1 MITAIAW
8 LTILVFM
15 ALIMAKKVH
24 PFVGLALVPI
34 VFTIIGSFFGIF
46 RQAVADFNEVPV
58 SEVSYLNQLQAFG
71 DWAAEGM
78 TKTSSTAFMLLF
90 AILFFSVMLAVG
102 LFDPVTKQILRIA
115 KGDPLKI
122 LVGTGLISAVVSL
135 SGDGTTTTLIV
146 CSALI
151 PIYRRLGLKLMDLAV
166 ILILMN
172 TILNLLPWSGPTARM
187 LAVLP
192 EVQANEILPALVP
205 PMAASVVF
213 VMLICVYRGIR
224 ERKRLGVSHLSRDEI
239 DELMASRRT
248 DTSVLTVTRSKPVMI
263 VNAVLTIAALG
274 VLMAGLFEPV
284 FIFMTGTLIAFAI
297 NFPKIADLKEFIDAT
312 AADVL
317 QTVIM
322 VIGAGVFMGLFTS
335 SGMSTAVAQSLISVF
350 PPSFGESWPFVVAL
364 VGAPGGFFL
373 SNDAFFYGV
382 LPVLG
387 EAGQAYGFSQ
397 FDLGY
402 ASLMGQAFHMLSPL
416 TAFIYLLLN
425 LTKQDMGEWQR
436 AAGKWAAGI
445 FAIMIGVSMATGR
458 LPVPVIPFA
467 AWEFWVGCAV
477 LIGATVALILGL
489 RARRRRRPAPV
500 RDDAEADDAT
510 ADATADVEI
519 VEIDET
525 RAEDARPVTA
535 GTGSTS
541 T

>member
-1 MITAIAW
+1 MITVIAW
-8 LTILVFM
+8 LTIGVFM
-15 ALIMAKKVH
+15 TLIMAKKVH

-34 VFTIIGSFFGIF
+34 VFTVIGSFFGIF
-46 RQAVADFNEVPV
+46 RQAVADFLEVPV
-58 SEVSYLNQLQAFG
+58 SDVSYLDQLQAFG
-71 DWAAEGM
+71 EWASEGM

-102 LFDPVTKQILRIA
+102 LFDPLTKQILRIA

-151 PIYRRLGLKLMDLAV
+151 PIYQRLGLKLMDLAV

-172 TILNLLPWSGPTARM
+172 TILNLLPWSGPTARV
-187 LAVLP
+187 LAVMP
-192 EVQANEILPALVP
+192 EIQANEILPALVP
-205 PMAASVVF
+205 PMAVSVVF
-213 VMLICVYRGIR
+213 VMLVCVYRGLR

-239 DELMASRRT
+239 DELMESRRL
-248 DTSVLTVTRSKPVMI
+248 DSSVLTVTRGRTVMV
-263 VNAVLTIAALG
+263 VNAVLTITALG

-284 FIFMTGTLIAFAI
+284 FIFMVGTLIAFAV
-297 NFPKIADLKEFIDAT
+297 NFPKIADLKEFIDRSS
-312 AADVL
+312 ADVL

-322 VIGAGVFMGLFTS
+322 VIGAGVFMGLFTA
-335 SGMSTAVAQSLISVF
+335 SGMSTAVAQSLIHVF
-350 PPSFGESWPFVVAL
+350 PASFGASWPFVVAL

-387 EAGQAYGFSQ
+387 EAGQTYGFSQ
-397 FDLGY
+397 FELGY

-445 FAIMIGVSMATGR
+445 FAIMIGVSMATGQ
-458 LPVPVIPFA
+458 LAAPVIPA
-467 AWEFWVGCAV
+467 DAWEFWAGCAALV
-477 LIGATVALILGL
+477 VITALLVTWRVRRGRRSVASQPDDL
-489 RARRRRRPAPV
+489 
-500 RDDAEADDAT
+500 DDAASAAEITDEPVAVGVRSPADS
-510 ADATADVEI
+510 V
-519 VEIDET
+519 V
-525 RAEDARPVTA
+525 R
-535 GTGSTS
+535 S
-541 T
+541 